1 MKNIFGSNLT
11 LTLFGESHGTA
22 IGAVL
27 DGLAPGI
34 RIDMEYIQQKM
45 QQRKAVGKISTKR
58 QEADEVEILSGVFNE
73 YTTGTPLALVIHN
86 QDTKSKD
93 YSKMQYTARPSHADY
108 TANCKYGGFQ
118 DYRGRRTLFRQDHSS
133 GCSGRRNH
141 PSRSGREK
149 YSYRY
154 TY

>member
-58 QEADEVEILSGVFNE
+58 QEADEVEILSGVFNG

-93 YSKMQYTARPSHADY
+93 YSKMQVWRFSGLP
-108 TANCKYGGFQ
+108 
-118 DYRGRRTLFRQDHSS
+118 GRRTLFRQDHSS

-149 YSYRY
+149 YPYRY